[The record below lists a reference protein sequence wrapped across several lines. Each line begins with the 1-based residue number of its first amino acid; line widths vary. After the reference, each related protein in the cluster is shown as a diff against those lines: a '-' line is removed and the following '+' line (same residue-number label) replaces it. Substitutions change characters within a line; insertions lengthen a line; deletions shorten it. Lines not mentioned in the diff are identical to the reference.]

1 MAHRFSPLC
10 TVCTERAARA
20 ATETRRARARS
31 GARGARRRARR
42 RFASCEGR
50 ARGARQKPARRFD
63 KHQGNR
69 RIARGR
75 PTPSSGEDRAGSSGG
90 APAERATRRER
101 PRDRSGW
108 RACPPT
114 SSVLGP
120 RGGVRGWA
128 ALGREVGHDLQCC
141 QRGKPVKPSLSTRP
155 FHPGRREAGSWPD
168 SVPARRRIRRVRSC
182 SRRRF
187 SRSGVR
193 VPHSSSRA
201 RHAQMSGILRAA
213 APLARRLNAVPKG
226 PVTQA
231 TRGFAGASRVARFP
245 RRPRGA
251 ARIFSLRGR
260 SGRRAARVP
269 RLARARLA
277 SAPSRAAPSPAPPSR
292 RRSRAPPRA
301 PRLNPPPR
309 SFLFAADPNAP
320 PKVAYPWLDPG
331 NPQNWKEEHV
341 RLPAVPN
348 PRFPPPN
355 PAPDARGDR
364 DAGRTPETARASSDR
379 RAWVGPPADADA
391 ACPRVGRRPPND
403 GSNAESDALA
413 HRSRSSPLSPRDTP
427 RSCSPSSAGGR
438 SSSTAPRRP
447 SRSD

>member
-1 MAHRFSPLC
+1 MPADVVGAWSP
-10 TVCTERAARA
+10 R
-20 ATETRRARARS
+20 
-31 GARGARRRARR
+31 
-42 RFASCEGR
+42 GR
-50 ARGARQKPARRFD
+50 AREGSAR
-63 KHQGNR
+63 
-69 RIARGR
+69 
-75 PTPSSGEDRAGSSGG
+75 S
-90 APAERATRRER
+90 
-101 PRDRSGW
+101 RSGT
-108 RACPPT
+108 RP
-114 SSVLGP
+114 
-120 RGGVRGWA
+120 
-128 ALGREVGHDLQCC
+128 QCC

-251 ARIFSLRGR
+251 ARIFSL
-260 SGRRAARVP
+260 P
-269 RLARARLA
+269 RPIGA
-277 SAPSRAAPSPAPPSR
+277 S
-292 RRSRAPPRA
+292 RRSRPPSARASPRLGALPRGPLSRASLASSLPRA
-301 PRLNPPPR
+301 PSSAAAEPSPR

-348 PRFPPPN
+348 PRFPPPE
-355 PAPDARGDR
+355 P
-364 DAGRTPETARASSDR
+364 RA
-379 RAWVGPPADADA
+379 
-391 ACPRVGRRPPND
+391 RRP
-403 GSNAESDALA
+403 
-413 HRSRSSPLSPRDTP
+413 R
-427 RSCSPSSAGGR
+427 
-438 SSSTAPRRP
+438 
-447 SRSD
+447 